1 MQVNLLLTLPQSS
14 MCTVLQQICT
24 NLGITHLFSN
34 RFVSAP
40 MHYLHMP
47 SATAVI
53 PMNEDHFSSSNYAH
67 EDQTSTF
74 DREDHVAT
82 LLAAVPGIKTL
93 GELIAIDPQELSPGA
108 RIDYLAALERQSS
121 WLQAAMQ
128 RAIVAVAGITEGKS
142 DGPFTGVDEAERED
156 VSSALRLSAGTA
168 QMRIDVARTLVN
180 HLPNTCSA
188 LATGEL
194 SAAHATVI
202 AKETAAAIRDGLS
215 EFAIFSIEQKAIAHA
230 EFHTPSQVAQQ
241 VRSAIAKFAP
251 ATFEEVVEKARDCR
265 RVSCYND
272 IDGMSTVVAILPAAD
287 AQTVMK
293 AIEAFIIKG
302 SAAWEISNDL
312 NTSNSKTSGSHSTG
326 SNTSGSHS
334 TGSNTS
340 GSHSTGSNTSG
351 SNTSGSK
358 NSDSRSADMKRA
370 DALTAIAG
378 FALAASSEDVA
389 LHRRP
394 ITVNVT
400 IDLPTL
406 LGLSENPGQLAG
418 YGAIPASVAR
428 ALASDGKWK
437 RFITDPQTGA
447 LLDYGRETY
456 QPPQALIDF
465 LIARDRTCRFPGCR
479 RSAALSDLDHAQ
491 SWEEGG
497 TTSLDNLGA
506 LCRRHHLLKTH
517 GGWGI
522 ESRADGSCTW
532 TSPLGKIY
540 QTPARSIAES
550 V

>member
-1 MQVNLLLTLPQSS
+1 
-14 MCTVLQQICT
+14 
-24 NLGITHLFSN
+24 
-34 RFVSAP
+34 
-40 MHYLHMP
+40 
-47 SATAVI
+47 
-53 PMNEDHFSSSNYAH
+53 MNEDHISSSTH
-67 EDQTSTF
+67 VHDGEFVSSTP
-74 DREDHVAT
+74 DREDCVAT
-82 LLAAVPGIKTL
+82 LLAAAPGIKTL
-93 GELIAIDPQELSPGA
+93 GGLIAIDPQELSPAA

-128 RAIVAVAGITEGKS
+128 RAIVAVAGISEGKS

-302 SAAWEISNDL
+302 TLEWEALNESEASDL
-312 NTSNSKTSGSHSTG
+312 
-326 SNTSGSHS
+326 
-334 TGSNTS
+334 
-340 GSHSTGSNTSG
+340 
-351 SNTSGSK
+351 
-358 NSDSRSADMKRA
+358 RSADMKRA

-497 TTSLDNLGA
+497 TTSLENLGA

-540 QTPARSIAES
+540 QTPARSIAET

>member
-1 MQVNLLLTLPQSS
+1 
-14 MCTVLQQICT
+14 
-24 NLGITHLFSN
+24 
-34 RFVSAP
+34 
-40 MHYLHMP
+40 
-47 SATAVI
+47 
-53 PMNEDHFSSSNYAH
+53 
-67 EDQTSTF
+67 
-74 DREDHVAT
+74 
-82 LLAAVPGIKTL
+82 
-93 GELIAIDPQELSPGA
+93 
-108 RIDYLAALERQSS
+108 
-121 WLQAAMQ
+121 
-128 RAIVAVAGITEGKS
+128 
-142 DGPFTGVDEAERED
+142 
-156 VSSALRLSAGTA
+156 
-168 QMRIDVARTLVN
+168 
-180 HLPNTCSA
+180 
-188 LATGEL
+188 
-194 SAAHATVI
+194 
-202 AKETAAAIRDGLS
+202 LS
-215 EFAIFSIEQKAIAHA
+215 EFAIFSIEEKAIAHA

-251 ATFEEVVEKARDCR
+251 ATFEEVVEKARDSR

-272 IDGMSTVVAILPAAD
+272 VDGMSTVVAILPAED

-293 AIEAFIIKG
+293 AIEAFIVKG
-302 SAAWEISNDL
+302 STVFNIPGESPV
-312 NTSNSKTSGSHSTG
+312 
-326 SNTSGSHS
+326 
-334 TGSNTS
+334 
-340 GSHSTGSNTSG
+340 
-351 SNTSGSK
+351 
-358 NSDSRSADMKRA
+358 SDTRSADMKRA
-370 DALTAIAG
+370 DALTSLAG
-378 FALAASSEDVA
+378 FALAASSEEVA

-491 SWEEGG
+491 SWEDGG

>member
-1 MQVNLLLTLPQSS
+1 VIVLRARTLSILPLTLSIEPLTLPQFS
-14 MCTVLQQICT
+14 MFTVHQQICS
-24 NLGITHLFSN
+24 NLGITRLIN
-34 RFVSAP
+34 LRVVSAP

-47 SATAVI
+47 SATAAI
-53 PMNEDHFSSSNYAH
+53 PMNEDHISSSTH
-67 EDQTSTF
+67 VHDGEFVSSTP
-74 DREDHVAT
+74 DREDCVAT
-82 LLAAVPGIKTL
+82 LLAAAPGIKTL
-93 GELIAIDPQELSPGA
+93 GGLIAIDPQELSPAA

-128 RAIVAVAGITEGKS
+128 RAIVAVAGISEGKS

-302 SAAWEISNDL
+302 TLEWEALNESETSDL
-312 NTSNSKTSGSHSTG
+312 
-326 SNTSGSHS
+326 
-334 TGSNTS
+334 
-340 GSHSTGSNTSG
+340 
-351 SNTSGSK
+351 
-358 NSDSRSADMKRA
+358 RSADMKRA

-497 TTSLDNLGA
+497 TTSLENLGA

-540 QTPARSIAES
+540 QTPARSIAET